1 MKQRHAWPHGTR
13 RTERGAAR
21 HRTHSLLG
29 CCAAYGDGVGWGGIG
44 TPSLFACPCSF
55 AGQRCTGGYHASSMS
70 VAYRCQRNAR
80 RVAPQRGH
88 GSAGAHLER
97 GVCAVVSV
105 IVPQTQMISLGH
117 VCGVVPL
124 RRRRAVPRSPPRLA
138 VPAGKLLETVSP
150 VLAFL
155 RIRKEVAVAA
165 RASPGPLSAPT
176 LVTAHGARAWVDG
189 VAHARDP
196 AACASAH
203 ARLPPVCAL
212 GAAPPVNRNLRSG
225 KKGRNLPRTSLP
237 AVVNRHHVRC
247 TSYCCD
253 PAAPQSTNSKP
264 DPLQLETL
272 RSGKADATNVAAGG
286 RPDSH
291 QYKVDATNTTQPIQ

>member
-1 MKQRHAWPHGTR
+1 M
-13 RTERGAAR
+13 AAR
-21 HRTHSLLG
+21 HQPHRAWDSQAQDAFLARMLRCVRRRLRRHIIIARLPLLVRRAEVHRRLSRKLNERRLPMPKK
-29 CCAAYGDGVGWGGIG
+29 CAARSAAARAWQ
-44 TPSLFACPCSF
+44 CS
-55 AGQRCTGGYHASSMS
+55 
-70 VAYRCQRNAR
+70 
-80 RVAPQRGH
+80 
-88 GSAGAHLER
+88 AHLER

-212 GAAPPVNRNLRSG
+212 GAPCKPKLPTLG

-264 DPLQLETL
+264 ILFNSRLCVWQ
-272 RSGKADATNVAAGG
+272 G
-286 RPDSH
+286 RR
-291 QYKVDATNTTQPIQ
+291 N

>member
-1 MKQRHAWPHGTR
+1 M
-13 RTERGAAR
+13 AAR
-21 HRTHSLLG
+21 YQAHRARGSQTQDAFLAGMLRCIRRRRRLGRHRHTLIVRLPLLVRRAEVHRRLSRKLNERRLPMPKK
-29 CCAAYGDGVGWGGIG
+29 CAARSAAARAWQ
-44 TPSLFACPCSF
+44 CS
-55 AGQRCTGGYHASSMS
+55 
-70 VAYRCQRNAR
+70 
-80 RVAPQRGH
+80 
-88 GSAGAHLER
+88 AHLER

-189 VAHARDP
+189 VAHARDS

-212 GAAPPVNRNLRSG
+212 GAAPPETETYAR
-225 KKGRNLPRTSLP
+225 GRR
-237 AVVNRHHVRC
+237 R
-247 TSYCCD
+247 
-253 PAAPQSTNSKP
+253 AAICHEHPSR
-264 DPLQLETL
+264 L
-272 RSGKADATNVAAGG
+272 
-286 RPDSH
+286 
-291 QYKVDATNTTQPIQ
+291 